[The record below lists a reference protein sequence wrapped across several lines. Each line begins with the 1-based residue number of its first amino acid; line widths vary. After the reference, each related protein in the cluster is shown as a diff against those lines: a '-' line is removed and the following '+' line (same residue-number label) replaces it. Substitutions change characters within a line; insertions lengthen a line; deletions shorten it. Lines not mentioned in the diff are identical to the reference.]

1 MAEFCIFQIRKYPF
15 TEKFLKFTVWR
26 GASREII
33 SWKGG
38 ILPWKA
44 DILRKWEESVRAEA
58 PYAYKNIDE
67 VIAVHTTHNMAAL
80 VARMEPIFTVKA

>member
-1 MAEFCIFQIRKYPF
+1 MERFHVITPVDPERSD
-15 TEKFLKFTVWR
+15 LKGRW
-26 GASREII
+26 
-33 SWKGG
+33 
-38 ILPWKA
+38 
-44 DILRKWEESVRAEA
+44 DILKKWEESVRAEA